1 MGACA
6 SIVSSCCEAAICPPP
21 ALCLDG
27 EPYQLQ
33 SLDNSGVWTG
43 YGVSE
48 SGLFNPN
55 FTGVGNFSIIHNL
68 ACGSEITEIR
78 VNNCAPIEICLGEDT
93 TYWVTAGQEPFSWQ
107 YYVQG
112 DTIQI
117 TNQQQCE
124 ACGYYWFSDN
134 CLDGF
139 FLVDSCIIP
148 DVWIEFASGDMVST
162 LDSFPI
168 RVINSIGIEKIIY
181 SSDEVLPC
189 TNCSD
194 LAVSFAPDNTSFC
207 NAFGGVILQGGSP
220 AGGIY
225 SGTAVI
231 DNVFYPSLAGNGLHP
246 ITYYYSNEL
255 GCADS
260 ATIVFEVDN
269 CTGTEFI
276 ENTLLTIAPNPLH
289 DLTSLTIQSHV
300 EAELY
305 TAELYD
311 LSGRSMLATKIY
323 INDQATLV
331 LPIIARGVYTLIL
344 RSEKRTFIKSLVKI

>member
-1 MGACA
+1 
-6 SIVSSCCEAAICPPP
+6 
-21 ALCLDG
+21 
-27 EPYQLQ
+27 
-33 SLDNSGVWTG
+33 
-43 YGVSE
+43 
-48 SGLFNPN
+48 
-55 FTGVGNFSIIHNL
+55 
-68 ACGSEITEIR
+68 
-78 VNNCAPIEICLGEDT
+78 VNNCSPIEVCLDVDSSYT
-93 TYWVTAGQEPFSWQ
+93 ISAGQGPFSWQ
-107 YYVQG
+107 YLTEQQN
-112 DTIQI
+112 IQI
-117 TNQQQCE
+117 TTQEQCE
-124 ACGYYWFSDN
+124 ACGYSWFFGS
-134 CLDGF
+134 CLNGF
-139 FLVDSCIIP
+139 FPALSC
-148 DVWIEFASGDMVST
+148 VLSESSFEFATGINIPMP
-162 LDSFPI
+162 DSFPI

-194 LAVSFAPDNTSFC
+194 LAVAFAPANTSFC
-207 NAFGGVILQGGSP
+207 NTVGGVILEGGEP

-225 SGTAVI
+225 SGTAVF
-231 DNVFYPSLAGNGLHP
+231 DNVFYPSLASNGVHP

-260 ATIVFEVDN
+260 ATVVFEVDN

-276 ENTLLTIAPNPLH
+276 ETTLLTIAPNPLH
-289 DLTSLTIQSHV
+289 DLTSLTIQSRA

-331 LPIIARGVYTLIL
+331 LPLLARGVYTLIL